1 MTNETMGNQ
10 QEMDTA
16 DLHWIAGIIEGE
28 GWFSL
33 SRQFRVT
40 GRVAYVPNVGI
51 ANSDK
56 VIISECAR
64 IFSAHHVGFHI
75 ADRGSSRTS
84 LGKKP
89 IEELQITG
97 HKRAG
102 SALRML
108 IPFLRGDKRARA
120 SKLLEFIDY
129 RSTKSKTDHYGSVEN
144 SIWQSLSSM
153 NGYALTRPSSTT
165 REAQPI
171 ELVKI

>member
-10 QEMDTA
+10 QEMVIA
-16 DLHWIAGIIEGE
+16 DLHWLAGIIEGE

-40 GRVAYVPNVGI
+40 GRVAYVPNVGVANTDKLII
-51 ANSDK
+51 A
-56 VIISECAR
+56 ECAR
-64 IFSAHHVGFHI
+64 IFAAHQVGYHV

-84 LGKKP
+84 FGKKP

-102 SALRML
+102 TVLRLL
-108 IPFLRGDKRARA
+108 IPYLRGDKSMRAK
-120 SKLLEFIDY
+120 KLLEFIDY
-129 RSTKSKTDHYGSVEN
+129 RSTMSKTDVYGSVEN

-165 REAQPI
+165 REA
-171 ELVKI
+171 